1 MPAKNENAVHQ
12 IHRGACFAGKPRSY
26 SERSLGQQHHF
37 SSGRLGRLRLQFNA
51 QKVQLMTIS
60 RRAVFLDHPSLD
72 LGDLDLNPLRDC
84 FSELELFA
92 QTTPDQ
98 VIERLKGASVAIS
111 NKIVIDA
118 AAMAASPALKLIL
131 ITATGTN
138 NVDLAAARAHGITV
152 CNCQGY
158 GTPSVAQHTIML
170 LLNLATRLADYQK
183 AVAEGRWQQAKQF
196 CLLDYPIVE
205 LEGKTLGLLG
215 HGELGSAVARL
226 AEAFGMRVLLGQIP
240 GRPAR
245 PDRLPLEELLPQID
259 ALTLHCPLN
268 EHTRHFIGA
277 RELASMKPGAFVVNT
292 ARGGL
297 IDEHALADALRNGHL
312 GGAATDVLSVEPPT
326 AGNPLLAQDIPR
338 LIVTPHNAWG
348 SREARQ
354 RIVGQLTENAQGY
367 FSGQALRVVS

>member
-1 MPAKNENAVHQ
+1 
-12 IHRGACFAGKPRSY
+12 
-26 SERSLGQQHHF
+26 
-37 SSGRLGRLRLQFNA
+37 
-51 QKVQLMTIS
+51 MTNNG
-60 RRAVFLDHPSLD
+60 RAVFLDHPSLD
-72 LGDLDLNPLRDC
+72 LGDLDLGPLRNC
-84 FSELELFA
+84 FSELQLFA
-92 QTTPDQ
+92 RTSRDE
-98 VIERLKGASVAIS
+98 VSERLKGATVAIT
-111 NKIVIDA
+111 NKVVIDA
-118 AAMAASPALKLIL
+118 TAMAANPELKLIL
-131 ITATGTN
+131 ISATGTN
-138 NVDLAAARAHGITV
+138 NVDLDAARQHGITV

-170 LLNLATRLADYQK
+170 LLNLATRLGDYQK
-183 AVAEGRWQQAKQF
+183 AVGAGRWQQASQF

-215 HGELGSAVARL
+215 HGELGSAVGRL

-245 PDRLPLEELLPQID
+245 PDRLPLDQLLPQID

-268 EHTRHFIGA
+268 EHTRNFIGA
-277 RELASMKPGAFVVNT
+277 RQLAQLKPGAFVLNT

-297 IDEHALADALRNGHL
+297 IDEQALADALRSGHL

-326 AGNPLLAQDIPR
+326 QGNPLLAADIPR

-354 RIVGQLTENAQGY
+354 RIVGQLTENAQGF
-367 FSGQALRVVS
+367 FSGTALRVVS

>member
-1 MPAKNENAVHQ
+1 
-12 IHRGACFAGKPRSY
+12 
-26 SERSLGQQHHF
+26 
-37 SSGRLGRLRLQFNA
+37 
-51 QKVQLMTIS
+51 MTNTA
-60 RRAVFLDHPSLD
+60 RAVFLDHPSLD
-72 LGDLDLNPLRDC
+72 LGDLDLNPLRSC
-84 FSELELFA
+84 FGELQLFA
-92 QTTPDQ
+92 RTTPDQ
-98 VIERLKGASVAIS
+98 VIERLKGATVAIT

-118 AAMAASPALKLIL
+118 QAMAASPELKLIL
-131 ITATGTN
+131 ISATGTN
-138 NVDLAAARAHGITV
+138 NVDLAAARHHGITV

-158 GTPSVAQHTIML
+158 GTPSVAQHTLML
-170 LLNLATRLADYQK
+170 LLNLATRLVDYQK
-183 AVAEGRWQQAKQF
+183 AVGEGRWQQASQF

-215 HGELGSAVARL
+215 HGELGSAVGQL

-245 PDRLPLEELLPQID
+245 SDRLPLEQLLPQVD

-268 EHTRHFIGA
+268 EHTRNLIGA
-277 RELASMKPGAFVVNT
+277 RELALLKPGAFVVNT

-297 IDEHALADALRNGHL
+297 IDEQALAEALRGGHL

-326 AGNPLLAQDIPR
+326 QGNPLLAGDIPR

-354 RIVGQLTENAQGY
+354 RIVGQMSENAQGF
-367 FSGQALRVVS
+367 FSGTARRVVS

>member
-1 MPAKNENAVHQ
+1 
-12 IHRGACFAGKPRSY
+12 
-26 SERSLGQQHHF
+26 
-37 SSGRLGRLRLQFNA
+37 
-51 QKVQLMTIS
+51 MTNTA
-60 RRAVFLDHPSLD
+60 RAVFLDHPSLD
-72 LGDLDLNPLRDC
+72 LGDLDLGPLRSC
-84 FSELELFA
+84 FSDLQLFA
-92 QTTPDQ
+92 RTTPDQ
-98 VIERLKGASVAIS
+98 VIERLKGATVAIT

-118 AAMAASPALKLIL
+118 QAMAASPELKLIL
-131 ITATGTN
+131 ISATGTN
-138 NVDLAAARAHGITV
+138 NVDLEAARRHGITV

-183 AVAEGRWQQAKQF
+183 AVGEGRWQQASQF

-215 HGELGSAVARL
+215 HGELGSAVGRL

-240 GRPAR
+240 GRPPR
-245 PDRLPLEELLPQID
+245 PDRLPLEQLLPQID

-268 EHTRHFIGA
+268 EHTRNFIGA
-277 RELASMKPGAFVVNT
+277 RELALLKPGAFVVNT

-297 IDEHALADALRNGHL
+297 IDEQALAEALRSGHL
-312 GGAATDVLSVEPPT
+312 GGAATDVLSVEPPVQ
-326 AGNPLLAQDIPR
+326 GNPLLSSDIPR

-354 RIVGQLTENAQGY
+354 RIVGQMSENAQGF
-367 FSGQALRVVS
+367 FSGTARRVVS

>member
-1 MPAKNENAVHQ
+1 
-12 IHRGACFAGKPRSY
+12 
-26 SERSLGQQHHF
+26 
-37 SSGRLGRLRLQFNA
+37 
-51 QKVQLMTIS
+51 MTNTA
-60 RRAVFLDHPSLD
+60 RAVFLDHPSLD
-72 LGDLDLNPLRDC
+72 LGDLDLGPLRSC
-84 FSELELFA
+84 FSDLQLFA
-92 QTTPDQ
+92 RTTPDQ
-98 VIERLKGASVAIS
+98 VIERLKGATVAIT

-118 AAMAASPALKLIL
+118 QAMAASPELKLIL
-131 ITATGTN
+131 ISATGTN
-138 NVDLAAARAHGITV
+138 NVDLAAARSHGITV

-183 AVAEGRWQQAKQF
+183 AVGEGRWQEASQF

-215 HGELGSAVARL
+215 HGELGSAVGRL

-245 PDRLPLEELLPQID
+245 PDRLPLEQLLPQVD

-268 EHTRHFIGA
+268 EHTRNFIGA
-277 RELASMKPGAFVVNT
+277 RELAQLKPGAFVVNT

-297 IDEHALADALRNGHL
+297 IDEQALAEALRNGHL
-312 GGAATDVLSVEPPT
+312 GGAATDVLSVEPP
-326 AGNPLLAQDIPR
+326 AQGNPLLAGDIPR

-354 RIVGQLTENAQGY
+354 RIVGQMSENAQGF
-367 FSGQALRVVS
+367 FSGTARRVVS